1 MAVGDKSEARFSKR
15 VFKSASACG
24 VHGEKN
30 LEVIFEK
37 KKQTKFQ
44 VSSLLLV
51 TIECVLFVFRNILA
65 TCVAVFFFFLFF

>member
-37 KKQTKFQ
+37 KKKKLN
-44 VSSLLLV
+44 SK
-51 TIECVLFVFRNILA
+51 
-65 TCVAVFFFFLFF
+65 